1 MQTHECLVRP
11 CSSRQAVIPELE
23 DKNFEGGFT
32 AGGLSTKL
40 PESPGWAQ
48 TKSVSRAERVLCWG
62 PRVCRPR
69 SICHGQ
75 EE

>member
-40 PESPGWAQ
+40 PESPRMGSDEECFQ
-48 TKSVSRAERVLCWG
+48 SRKGPVLG
-62 PRVCRPR
+62 P
-69 SICHGQ
+69 
-75 EE
+75 